1 MSLNRL
7 ANYFV
12 LTLDRQSFYYKL
24 VDVKDKTISTEDI
37 VKRVVAIAKEILRG
51 LLKKFVLLVINTCP
65 RNIKA
70 FEILFN

>member
-51 LLKKFVLLVINTCP
+51 LLKKFVLLVINACP